1 MSLKMMLIAAIAAG
15 AASTASAASYRYM
28 YTFDTGDVVTGTFTG
43 SPTGALV
50 TGLGNVTAAI
60 DGTALA
66 GPLVAHGYTGYTGPS
81 GGNCG
86 SASCFNG
93 AAVASADPLQN
104 NFFFA
109 NYSAPTGF
117 PGTNYFYIIP
127 WNNGPGN
134 QVATQAQLAD
144 GRQIDHYNGQFIP
157 GNWTL
162 TQTSVPE
169 PASWALLV
177 AGFGLVGAAARR
189 RKAATTA

>member
-1 MSLKMMLIAAIAAG
+1 MSLKSLVAAVIAIG
-15 AASTASAASYRYM
+15 SASFASAATYTYS
-28 YTFDTGDVVTGTFTG
+28 YTFNTGDVVTGSFVGT
-43 SPTGALV
+43 PAGALV
-50 TGLGNVTAAI
+50 TGLGDVTASI

-66 GPLVAHGYTGYTGPS
+66 GPLVAHGYTGYSGPG

-93 AAVASADPLQN
+93 AAVASADPLLN
-104 NFFFA
+104 NFLFA
-109 NYSAPTGF
+109 NYGAPAGF

-134 QVATQAQLAD
+134 QVATQAQLAN
-144 GRQIDHYNGQFIP
+144 GTLIDAYNGQFIP

-162 TQTSVPE
+162 TETAVPE

-177 AGFGLVGAAARR
+177 AGFALVGVAARR
-189 RKAATTA
+189 RTTVGV